1 MSLHERAI
9 LVTLSLSAFAPRKVD
24 RRVTNTVLHQHGAG
38 HDAGRWVKNLLP
50 ETALKPI
57 AELDGEI
64 RRFHAS
70 RTLPWTD
77 DGRRILPT
85 AAFVDYM
92 AQMRAYRAAR
102 EERVRTFLGNYTL
115 HLAEARRILNGTFN
129 PADYPDPGRVHRRF
143 GFRLDSTPVP
153 DAQDFRVSLHDTDL
167 DELRGSVQSQVE
179 RAEQIARNDLLLR
192 IAEPL
197 TNMVNRLS
205 DREAVFRDSLIENLK
220 EIAAVIPALNITGD
234 PRIESLRVSITS
246 ELIRFSPDALRA
258 DPTLRAGTAAKAQA
272 ILDKMS
278 DWLPSES

>member
-9 LVTLSLSAFAPRKVD
+9 LVTLGLSAFAPRKVD
-24 RRVTNTVLHQHGAG
+24 RRVTDSVLHQHGAG

-57 AELDGEI
+57 SELDGEI
-64 RRFHAS
+64 RRFHHL

-92 AQMRAYRAAR
+92 AQMRAHRTTRDA
-102 EERVRTFLGNYTL
+102 RVRTFLDNYAR

-129 PADYPDPGRVHRRF
+129 PADYPDPGVIHRRF
-143 GFRLDSTPVP
+143 SFRLDSAPVP
-153 DAQDFRVSLHDTDL
+153 DAADFRVSLHDADL

-197 TNMVNRLS
+197 THMVNRLA
-205 DREAVFRDSLIENLK
+205 DRDAVFRDSLIENLK
-220 EIAAVIPALNITGD
+220 EIAGVIPSLNITGD
-234 PRIESLRVSITS
+234 PRIESLRIGITK

-258 DPTLRAGTAAKAQA
+258 DPTLRADTAAKAQA

>member
-1 MSLHERAI
+1 ML
-9 LVTLSLSAFAPRKVD
+9 
-24 RRVTNTVLHQHGAG
+24 NQHGAG
-38 HDAGRWVKNLLP
+38 HDAGRWIKNLLP
-50 ETALKPI
+50 EAALRPI
-57 AELDGEI
+57 GELDSEI
-64 RRFHAS
+64 RRFHYQ

-92 AQMRAYRAAR
+92 AQMRAHRTAR
-102 EERVRTFLGNYTL
+102 DARVRTFLDNYAR

-129 PADYPDPGRVHRRF
+129 PADYPDPGVIHRRF
-143 GFRLDSTPVP
+143 SFRLDSAPVP
-153 DAQDFRVSLHDTDL
+153 DAADFRVALHDEDL

-197 TNMVNRLS
+197 THMVNRLA
-205 DREAVFRDSLIENLK
+205 DRDAVFRDSLIENLK
-220 EIAAVIPALNITGD
+220 EIAGVIPSLNITGD
-234 PRIESLRVSITS
+234 PRIESLRVGITS
-246 ELIRFSPDALRA
+246 ELTRFSPDALRA